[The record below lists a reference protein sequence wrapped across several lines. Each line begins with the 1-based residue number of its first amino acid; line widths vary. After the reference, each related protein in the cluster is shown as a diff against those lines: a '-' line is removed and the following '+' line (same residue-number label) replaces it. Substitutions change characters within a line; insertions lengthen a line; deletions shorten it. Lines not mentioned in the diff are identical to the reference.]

1 MVNFVL
7 WHCSSSITVI
17 VLYQYFTK
25 TITVIGE
32 SQCHNRHLGITTN
45 IDPHEGSDW
54 STIAPLKCNDVYTRV
69 TVAANNYD
77 CPQPDPGATAWSSRT
92 TLGRAGKNRPSIII
106 CRYRAIVPSGAVHQQ
121 TWSRRFIMRLLVLG
135 AALAAV
141 VISAEAAGDN
151 VWGGN
156 KNL

>member
-1 MVNFVL
+1 MNSSQNINVCVCLFVCVQYTYIIQGWSMFVLMVNFVL
-7 WHCSSSITVI
+7 WHCSFSITVI

-45 IDPHEGSDW
+45 IYPPEGGDW
-54 STIAPLKCNDVYTRV
+54 RSTIAPLKCNDVYTRV

-77 CPQPDPGATAWSSRT
+77 CPQPDPGAAVWSSRT
-92 TLGRAGKNRPSIII
+92 TLGRAGKNRQSIII

-121 TWSRRFIMRLLVLG
+121 T
-135 AALAAV
+135 
-141 VISAEAAGDN
+141 
-151 VWGGN
+151 
-156 KNL
+156 